1 MHYIITEKG
10 TTARRISSILSD
22 GIAKKRKIGDIDA
35 YEFDGKV
42 VVGLS
47 GHIIQWDVP
56 KAYKNWS
63 ITNAYKL
70 IDADLVVVPV
80 KKEAVKALQRI
91 AKDADAITL
100 ATDYDREGELIG
112 VEALRIIK
120 KIKPDV
126 KVDRMRYSAITEKDI
141 KESFA
146 ARSEVDYNLAASAEA
161 RQMIDLIWGA
171 SLTVF
176 VSLSA
181 NHVGDD
187 FFSVGRVQSPTLAL
201 LVEKEKEIAKFVPR
215 EYWELHAKLKTEKG
229 EIFDVT
235 HEKSKF
241 WEIEEA
247 GDRKARIESAKS
259 GIVRDVKTKLRIDKP
274 PTPFDTTGFI
284 RAASSIG
291 YTPRRAMNIAQ
302 SLYLEGL
309 ISYHRTDN
317 TTYPDTLDLKAL
329 VKMFHGHEEF
339 GEHAKL
345 LLKKKKLKPTA
356 GKKKTTDHPPI
367 HPVAET
373 TKEKLDKDMWKIY
386 ELVVRRFLATL
397 SDAAKWEDTDVKIEI
412 GSEPLEAK
420 GKELKEQ
427 GFLAVYPYQ
436 KKEELILPKLKEGDK
451 VIVEDLEIADKETKP
466 PNRISQ
472 AGLIKKM
479 EELGLGTKSTRH
491 EIIGKLYDRAYV
503 QDNPAKPTEKAFA
516 LIDSLEKYAAMITKP
531 EMTGTL
537 EQEMDGISEGKRKK
551 KEVADDSRKML
562 NAVFKVMMENREE
575 IGQSLKEAIKSDK
588 IVGTCPECGANLFW
602 ASSKRRKRFVGC
614 SSFPTCSFS
623 LPLPA
628 NGRLIVTKDKC
639 DIHPSLFKLKIIK
652 KGKGKGRGKTWDF
665 GCPYCNFLQ
674 WKENGKDKEKNEDGE
689 GDKKENS

>member
-10 TTARRISSILSD
+10 TTARKIASILSN
-22 GIAKKRKIGDIDA
+22 GSAKKRKIGSIEA
-35 YEFDGKV
+35 HEFDGKV
-42 VVGLS
+42 VTGLS

-70 IDADLVVVPV
+70 IAADLVVVPI
-80 KKEAVKALQRI
+80 KKEVVKALQQMAR
-91 AKDADAITL
+91 DADAITL

-126 KVDRMRYSAITEKDI
+126 KVDRMRYSAITERDI

-161 RQMIDLIWGA
+161 RQIIDLIWGA

-201 LVEKEKEIAKFVPR
+201 LVEKEKEIAKFVSR
-215 EYWELHAKLKTEKG
+215 KFWELHAKLKTEKG
-229 EIFDVT
+229 DIFDVT
-235 HEKSKF
+235 HEKRKF
-241 WEIEEA
+241 WEREEA
-247 GDRKARIESAKS
+247 DGIRSRIESAKS
-259 GIVRDVKTKLRIDKP
+259 GIVRDVKTKLRVDKP

-317 TTYPDTLDLKAL
+317 TTYPDTLDLEAL

-373 TKEKLDKDMWKIY
+373 TKEKLDKDKWKVY

-397 SDAAKWEDTDVKIEI
+397 SDAAKWEDTDVKVEV

-427 GFLAVYPYQ
+427 GFLAIYPYQ
-436 KKEELILPKLKEGDK
+436 KKEELTLPKLKEGDK
-451 VIVEDLEIADKETKP
+451 VIVEDLEMADKETKP

-479 EELGLGTKSTRH
+479 EDLGLGTKSTRH
-491 EIIGKLYDRAYV
+491 EIIGKLYDRTYV
-503 QDNPAKPTEKAFA
+503 QGNPAKPTEKAFA

-562 NAVFKVMMENREE
+562 SAVFKVMMENREE
-575 IGQSLKEAIKSDK
+575 IGKSLKEAIKSDK
-588 IVGTCPECGANLFW
+588 IVGACPECGADLFW
-602 ASSKRRKRFVGC
+602 MTSKRRKRFVGC
-614 SSFPTCSFS
+614 SGFPTCSFS

-628 NGRLIVTKDKC
+628 GGRLIVTKDKC
-639 DIHPSLFKLKIIK
+639 DEHPSLFKLKIIK
-652 KGKGKGRGKTWDF
+652 KGKGRGKTWDF

-674 WKENGKDKEKNEDGE
+674 WQEKDKDKNGDGE
-689 GDKKENS
+689 GDKKKNS

>member
-1 MHYIITEKG
+1 MHYIIAEKG
-10 TTARRISSILSD
+10 TTAKRIASILSN
-22 GIAKKRKIGDIDA
+22 GKTKPKKIGSIDA

-70 IDADLVVVPV
+70 IDADLVVVPI
-80 KKEAVKALQRI
+80 KKEVVKALQRI
-91 AKDADAITL
+91 ARDADAVTL

-112 VEALRIIK
+112 VEALSIIK

-126 KVDRMRYSAITEKDI
+126 KVDRMRYSAIIEKDV

-161 RQMIDLIWGA
+161 RQIIDLIWGA

-201 LVEKEKEIAKFVPR
+201 LVEKEKEIEKFVPR
-215 EYWELHAKLKTEKG
+215 KYWELHAKLKTEKG

-235 HEKSKF
+235 HEKRKF

-247 GDRKARIESAKS
+247 EERKARIESAKS
-259 GIVRDVKTKLRIDKP
+259 GIVRDVKTKLRVDKP
-274 PTPFDTTGFI
+274 PAPFDTTGFI

-329 VKMFHGHEEF
+329 VKMFHEHEEF

-367 HPVAET
+367 HPVSEAS
-373 TKEKLDKDMWKIY
+373 KEKLGKDEWKVY

-397 SDAAKWEDTDVKIEI
+397 SDAAKWEDTDVKIEM
-412 GSEPLEAK
+412 GGEPLEAK

-436 KKEELILPKLKEGDK
+436 KKEELTLPKLNEGDK
-451 VIVEDLEIADKETKP
+451 VIVEDLEMADKETKP

-479 EELGLGTKSTRH
+479 EDLGLGTKSTRH

-503 QDNPAKPTEKAFA
+503 QGNPAKPTEKAVA
-516 LIDSLEKYAAMITKP
+516 LIDSLEKHAAVITKP

-562 NAVFKVMMENREE
+562 SAVFKEMMENREE
-575 IGQSLKEAIKSDK
+575 IGKSLKEALKSAK
-588 IVGTCPECGANLFW
+588 IVGTCPECSSNLLLMK
-602 ASSKRRKRFVGC
+602 SKRGKRFVGC
-614 SSFPTCSFS
+614 SNFPACSFS

-628 NGRLIVTKDKC
+628 TGRLVVTTDKC
-639 DIHPSLFKLKIIK
+639 DEHPFLFKLKIIK
-652 KGKGKGRGKTWDF
+652 KGKGRGKTWDF

-674 WKENGKDKEKNEDGE
+674 WQQGQEKKN
-689 GDKKENS
+689 

>member
-10 TTARRISSILSD
+10 TTARKIASILSN
-22 GIAKKRKIGDIDA
+22 GSAKKRKIGNIEA
-35 YEFDGKV
+35 HEFDGKV
-42 VVGLS
+42 VIGLS

-70 IDADLVVVPV
+70 IDADLVVVPIKIEV
-80 KKEAVKALQRI
+80 VKALQQI
-91 AKDADAITL
+91 ARDADAITL

-120 KIKPDV
+120 KINPNV

-146 ARSEVDYNLAASAEA
+146 ARSEVDHNLAASAEA
-161 RQMIDLIWGA
+161 RQIIDLIWGA

-201 LVEKEKEIAKFVPR
+201 LVEKEKEIEKFISR
-215 EYWELHAKLKTEKG
+215 KYWELHAKLKTEKG

-235 HEKSKF
+235 HEKRKF
-241 WEIEEA
+241 WESEEA
-247 GDRKARIESAKS
+247 DGIRSRIEAAKS
-259 GIVRDVKTKLRIDKP
+259 GIVRAVKTKLRVDKP
-274 PTPFDTTGFI
+274 PAPFDTTGFI

-302 SLYLEGL
+302 SLYLDGL

-373 TKEKLDKDMWKIY
+373 SKEKLDKDKWKIY

-397 SDAAKWEDTDVKIEI
+397 SDPAKWEDTDVKIEI

-436 KKEELILPKLKEGDK
+436 KKEELTLPKLKEGDK
-451 VIVEDLEIADKETKP
+451 VIVEDLEMEDKETKP

-479 EELGLGTKSTRH
+479 EDLGLGTKSTRH
-491 EIIGKLYDRAYV
+491 EIIGKLYDRMYV
-503 QDNPAKPTEKAFA
+503 QGNPAKPTEKAFA

-537 EQEMDGISEGKRKK
+537 EQEMDGISDGKRKK

-575 IGQSLKEAIKSDK
+575 IGKSLKEAIKSDK
-588 IVGTCPECGANLFW
+588 IVGTCPECGADLLLMK
-602 ASSKRRKRFVGC
+602 SKRGKRFVGC
-614 SSFPTCSFS
+614 SNYPACSFP
-623 LPLPA
+623 LPLPP

-639 DIHPSLFKLKIIK
+639 DEHPFLFKLKIIK
-652 KGKGKGRGKTWDF
+652 KGKGRGKTWDF

-674 WKENGKDKEKNEDGE
+674 WKEKGKDKNGDE
-689 GDKKENS
+689 DKKKVIA

>member
-10 TTARRISSILSD
+10 TTARRISSILSN
-22 GIAKKRKIGDIDA
+22 GKAKKRKIGDIDA
-35 YEFDGKV
+35 HEFDGKV

-70 IDADLVVVPV
+70 IDADLVVVPI
-80 KKEAVKALQRI
+80 KKEVVKALQRI
-91 AKDADAITL
+91 ARDADAITL

-112 VEALRIIK
+112 VEALRLIK
-120 KIKPDV
+120 KIKPNV

-161 RQMIDLIWGA
+161 RQIIDLIWGA

-201 LVEKEKEIAKFVPR
+201 LVEKEKEIEKFVPHK
-215 EYWELHAKLKTEKG
+215 YWELHAKLKTEKG

-235 HEKSKF
+235 HEKRKF
-241 WEIEEA
+241 WEREEA
-247 GDRKARIESAKS
+247 EEIKSRIESAKS
-259 GIVRDVKTKLRIDKP
+259 GIVRDVKTKLRVDKP
-274 PTPFDTTGFI
+274 PAPFDTTGFI

-291 YTPRRAMNIAQ
+291 YTPRRTMNIAQ

-329 VKMFHGHEEF
+329 IKMFHGHEEF
-339 GEHAKL
+339 GEHVKL
-345 LLKKKKLKPTA
+345 LLKKKQLKPTA

-373 TKEKLDKDMWKIY
+373 SKEKLDKDKWKIY

-420 GKELKEQ
+420 GKELKKQ

-436 KKEELILPKLKEGDK
+436 KKEELILPKLKEEDK
-451 VIVEDLEIADKETKP
+451 VIVEDLEIAEKETKP

-479 EELGLGTKSTRH
+479 EDLGLGTKSTRH

-503 QDNPAKPTEKAFA
+503 QDNPAKPTKKAFA
-516 LIDSLEKYAAMITKP
+516 LINSLEKYAAMIMKT
-531 EMTGTL
+531 EMTRTL

-575 IGQSLKEAIKSDK
+575 IGKSLKEAIKSDK
-588 IVGTCPECGANLFW
+588 IVGTCPECGADLFW
-602 ASSKRRKRFVGC
+602 ATSKRRKRFVGC
-614 SSFPTCSFS
+614 SNFPTCSFS
-623 LPLPA
+623 LPLPTS
-628 NGRLIVTKDKC
+628 GRLIVTKDKC
-639 DIHPSLFKLKIIK
+639 DEHPSLFKLKIVK

-674 WKENGKDKEKNEDGE
+674 WKERENDENKN
-689 GDKKENS
+689 S

>member
-10 TTARRISSILSD
+10 TTARKIASILSN
-22 GIAKKRKIGDIDA
+22 GKAKKKKVGNIDA
-35 YEFDGKV
+35 HEFDGKV

-47 GHIIQWDVP
+47 GHVIQWDVP

-70 IDADLVVVPV
+70 IDADLVVVPI
-80 KKEAVKALQRI
+80 KKEVVKALQRI

-112 VEALRIIK
+112 VEALSIIK

-126 KVDRMRYSAITEKDI
+126 NVDRMRYSAITDKDI
-141 KESFA
+141 KESFT

-161 RQMIDLIWGA
+161 RQIIDLIWGA

-215 EYWELHAKLKTEKG
+215 KYWELHAKLKTEKG
-229 EIFDVT
+229 DIFDVT
-235 HEKSKF
+235 HEKHKF
-241 WEIEEA
+241 WEREEV
-247 GDRKARIESAKS
+247 DEIKSRIEAAKE
-259 GIVRDVKTKLRIDKP
+259 GCVRDVKTSLRKENP
-274 PTPFDTTGFI
+274 PAPFDTTGFI

-291 YTPRRAMNIAQ
+291 YSPKRAMYIAE
-302 SLYLEGL
+302 SLYLQGL

-329 VKMFHGHEEF
+329 VEMFLEHEEF
-339 GEHAKL
+339 GEHAEQIS
-345 LLKKKKLKPTA
+345 KKKQLKPTA
-356 GKKKTTDHPPI
+356 GKKRTTDHPPI
-367 HPVAET
+367 HPVSEAS
-373 TKEKLDKDMWKIY
+373 KEKIGKDEWKIY

-397 SDAAKWEDTDVKIEI
+397 SDAAKWKDTVAKIEAGGEI
-412 GSEPLEAK
+412 LEAK

-436 KKEELILPKLKEGDK
+436 KKEELIIPELKEGEK
-451 VIVEDLEIADKETKP
+451 VEIVHIEIVEKETKP

-491 EIIGKLYDRAYV
+491 EIIGKLYERTYV
-503 QDNPAKPTEKAFA
+503 QGNPAKPTEKAFA
-516 LIDSLEKYAAMITKP
+516 LIDSLEKYAAMMTKP
-531 EMTGTL
+531 EMTSTL
-537 EQEMDGISEGKRKK
+537 EQEMDEISEGKRKK

-562 NAVFKVMMENREE
+562 REVFEEMMENRGE
-575 IGQSLKEAIKSDK
+575 IAKSLKEAVRIDK
-588 IVGTCPECGANLFW
+588 IVGTCPECGFELFL
-602 ASSKRRKRFVGC
+602 ATSKRGKRFVGC
-614 SSFPTCSFS
+614 SNYPACNFS
-623 LPLPA
+623 LPLPKI
-628 NGRLIVTKDKC
+628 GRVLVTEDKC
-639 DIHPSLFKLKIIK
+639 DEHPFLFKLKIMK
-652 KGKGKGRGKTWDF
+652 KGMKRPWDF

-674 WKENGKDKEKNEDGE
+674 WKNQNAEQA
-689 GDKKENS
+689 NSV

>member
-10 TTARRISSILSD
+10 TTARKIASILSN
-22 GIAKKRKIGDIDA
+22 GSAKKRKIGSIEA
-35 YEFDGKV
+35 HEFDGKV
-42 VVGLS
+42 VTGLS
-47 GHIIQWDVP
+47 GHVFRLDFP
-56 KAYKNWS
+56 PTYNNWS
-63 ITNAYKL
+63 KINPYEL
-70 IDADLVVVPV
+70 IDAQIVAVAI
-80 KKEAVKALQRI
+80 KKDIIKLLKHI
-91 AKDADAITL
+91 AKNVDSVTI

-112 VEALRIIK
+112 VEALRLIK

-161 RQMIDLIWGA
+161 RQIIDLIWGA
-171 SLTVF
+171 SLTRF

-181 NHVGDD
+181 NRLGDD

-201 LVEKEKEIAKFVPR
+201 LVEKEKEIAKFVSR
-215 EYWELHAKLKTEKG
+215 KFWELHAKLKTEKG
-229 EIFDVT
+229 DIFDVT
-235 HEKSKF
+235 HEKHKF
-241 WEIEEA
+241 WEKEEA
-247 GDRKARIESAKS
+247 DGIKSRIESAKS
-259 GIVRDVKTKLRIDKP
+259 GIVRDVKTKLRVDKP

-317 TTYPDTLDLKAL
+317 TTYPDTLDLEAL
-329 VKMFHGHEEF
+329 VKMFQGHEEF

-373 TKEKLDKDMWKIY
+373 TKEKLDKDKWKVY

-397 SDAAKWEDTDVKIEI
+397 SDAAKWEDTDVKVEV

-427 GFLAVYPYQ
+427 GFLAIYPYQ
-436 KKEELILPKLKEGDK
+436 KKEELTLPKLKEGDK
-451 VIVEDLEIADKETKP
+451 VIVEDLEMADKETKP

-479 EELGLGTKSTRH
+479 EDLGLGTKSTRH
-491 EIIGKLYDRAYV
+491 EIIGKLYDRTYV
-503 QDNPAKPTEKAFA
+503 QGNPAKPTEKAFA

-562 NAVFKVMMENREE
+562 SAVFKVMMENREE
-575 IGQSLKEAIKSDK
+575 IGNSLKEALKSDK
-588 IVGTCPECGANLFW
+588 IVGACPECGADLFW
-602 ASSKRRKRFVGC
+602 ATSKRRKRFVGC
-614 SSFPTCSFS
+614 SGFPTCSFS
-623 LPLPA
+623 LPLPPS
-628 NGRLIVTKDKC
+628 GRLIVTKDKC

-652 KGKGKGRGKTWDF
+652 KGKGRGKTWDF

-674 WKENGKDKEKNEDGE
+674 WQEKEKDKEKNGDGE

>member
-10 TTARRISSILSD
+10 TTARKIASILSN
-22 GIAKKRKIGDIDA
+22 GSAKKRKIGSIEA
-35 YEFDGKV
+35 HEFDGKV
-42 VVGLS
+42 VTGLS
-47 GHIIQWDVP
+47 GHVFRLDFP
-56 KAYKNWS
+56 PTYNNWS
-63 ITNAYKL
+63 KINPYEL
-70 IDADLVVVPV
+70 IDAQIVAVAI
-80 KKEAVKALQRI
+80 KKDIIKLLKHI
-91 AKDADAITL
+91 AKNVDSVTI

-112 VEALRIIK
+112 VEALRLIK

-161 RQMIDLIWGA
+161 RQIIDLIWGA
-171 SLTVF
+171 SLTRF

-181 NHVGDD
+181 NRLGDD

-201 LVEKEKEIAKFVPR
+201 LVEKEKEIAKFVSR
-215 EYWELHAKLKTEKG
+215 KFWELHAKLKTEKG
-229 EIFDVT
+229 DIFDVT
-235 HEKSKF
+235 HEKRKF
-241 WEIEEA
+241 WEREEA
-247 GDRKARIESAKS
+247 EERIARIESAKS
-259 GIVRDVKTKLRIDKP
+259 GIVRDVKTKLRVDKP

-291 YTPRRAMNIAQ
+291 YTPRRAMNVAQ

-329 VKMFHGHEEF
+329 VKMFQGHEEF
-339 GEHAKL
+339 GEHAEL

-373 TKEKLDKDMWKIY
+373 TKEKLDKDKWKVY

-397 SDAAKWEDTDVKIEI
+397 SDAAKWEDTDVKIEV

-436 KKEELILPKLKEGDK
+436 KKEELTLPKLKEGDK

-479 EELGLGTKSTRH
+479 EDLGLGTKSTRH
-491 EIIGKLYDRAYV
+491 EIIGKLYDRTYV
-503 QDNPAKPTEKAFA
+503 QGNPAKPTEKAFA

-575 IGQSLKEAIKSDK
+575 IGNSLKEALKSDK
-588 IVGTCPECGANLFW
+588 IVGTCPECGADLFW
-602 ASSKRRKRFVGC
+602 ARSKRRKRFVGC
-614 SSFPTCSFS
+614 SGFPTCSFS
-623 LPLPA
+623 LPLPPS
-628 NGRLIVTKDKC
+628 GRLIVTKDKC
-639 DIHPSLFKLKIIK
+639 DEHPSLFKLKIIK
-652 KGKGKGRGKTWDF
+652 KGKGRGKTWDF

-674 WKENGKDKEKNEDGE
+674 WKEKEKDKEKNGDGE
-689 GDKKENS
+689 GDKDKTS

>member
-10 TTARRISSILSD
+10 TTARKIASILSN
-22 GIAKKRKIGDIDA
+22 GSAKKRKIGSIEA
-35 YEFDGKV
+35 HEFDEKV
-42 VVGLS
+42 VTGLS
-47 GHIIQWDVP
+47 GHVFRLDFP
-56 KAYKNWS
+56 PTYNNWS
-63 ITNAYKL
+63 KINPYEL
-70 IDADLVVVPV
+70 IDAQIVAVAI
-80 KKEAVKALQRI
+80 KKDIIKLLKHI
-91 AKDADAITL
+91 AKNVDSVTI

-112 VEALRIIK
+112 VEALRLIK

-161 RQMIDLIWGA
+161 RQIIDLIWGA
-171 SLTVF
+171 SLTRF

-181 NHVGDD
+181 NRLGDD

-201 LVEKEKEIAKFVPR
+201 LVEKEKEIAKFVSR
-215 EYWELHAKLKTEKG
+215 KFWELHAKLKTEKG
-229 EIFDVT
+229 DIFDVT
-235 HEKSKF
+235 HEKRKF
-241 WEIEEA
+241 WEREEA
-247 GDRKARIESAKS
+247 DGIKSRIESAKS
-259 GIVRDVKTKLRIDKP
+259 GIVRDVKTKLRVDKP

-291 YTPRRAMNIAQ
+291 YTPRRAMNVAQ

-317 TTYPDTLDLKAL
+317 TTYPDTLDLEAL
-329 VKMFHGHEEF
+329 VKMFQGHEEF
-339 GEHAKL
+339 GEHAEL

-373 TKEKLDKDMWKIY
+373 TKEKLDKDKWKVY

-397 SDAAKWEDTDVKIEI
+397 SDAAKWEDTDVKIEV

-436 KKEELILPKLKEGDK
+436 KKEELTLPKLKEGDK

-479 EELGLGTKSTRH
+479 EDLGLGTKSTRH
-491 EIIGKLYDRAYV
+491 EIIGKLYDRTYV
-503 QDNPAKPTEKAFA
+503 QGNPAKPTEKAFA

-575 IGQSLKEAIKSDK
+575 IGNSLKEALKSDK
-588 IVGTCPECGANLFW
+588 IVGACPECGADLFW
-602 ASSKRRKRFVGC
+602 ARSKRRKRFVGC
-614 SSFPTCSFS
+614 SGFPTCSFS
-623 LPLPA
+623 LPLPPG
-628 NGRLIVTKDKC
+628 GRLIVTKDKC
-639 DIHPSLFKLKIIK
+639 DEHPSLFKLKIIK
-652 KGKGKGRGKTWDF
+652 KGKGRGKTWDF

-674 WKENGKDKEKNEDGE
+674 WKEKEKDKDKNGDGE

>member
-1 MHYIITEKG
+1 MHYIIAEKG
-10 TTARRISSILSD
+10 TTARRIASILSN
-22 GIAKKRKIGDIDA
+22 GKTKKKKIGSTDA

-56 KAYKNWS
+56 KAYKKWS

-70 IDADLVVVPV
+70 IDADLVVVPI
-80 KKEAVKALQRI
+80 KKEVVNALQRI

-126 KVDRMRYSAITEKDI
+126 KVDRMRYSAITERDI

-146 ARSEVDYNLAASAEA
+146 ERSEVDYNLAASAEA
-161 RQMIDLIWGA
+161 RQIIDLIWGA

-215 EYWELHAKLKTEKG
+215 KFWELHVKLKTEKG

-235 HEKSKF
+235 HEKRKF
-241 WEIEEA
+241 WESEEA
-247 GDRKARIESAKS
+247 KERKARIESAKS
-259 GIVRDVKTKLRIDKP
+259 GIVRDVKTKLRVDKP
-274 PTPFDTTGFI
+274 PAPFDTTGFI

-291 YTPRRAMNIAQ
+291 YTPRRAMNVAQ
-302 SLYLEGL
+302 SLYLKGL

-329 VKMFHGHEEF
+329 VKMFHEHEEF

-367 HPVAET
+367 HPVSAAS
-373 TKEKLDKDMWKIY
+373 KEKLGKDEWKVY

-397 SDAAKWEDTDVKIEI
+397 SDAAKWEDTDVKIEM
-412 GSEPLEAK
+412 GGEPLEAK

-451 VIVEDLEIADKETKP
+451 VIVEDLEMADKETKP

-479 EELGLGTKSTRH
+479 EDLGLGTKSTRH
-491 EIIGKLYDRAYV
+491 EIIGKLYDRTYV
-503 QDNPAKPTEKAFA
+503 QGNPAKPTEKAFA
-516 LIDSLEKYAAMITKP
+516 LIDSLEKYAAVITKP

-562 NAVFKVMMENREE
+562 SAVFKEMMENREE
-575 IGQSLKEAIKSDK
+575 IGKSLKEALKSAK
-588 IVGTCPECGANLFW
+588 IVGTCPECGSNLLLMK
-602 ASSKRRKRFVGC
+602 SKRGKRFVGC
-614 SSFPTCSFS
+614 SNYPTCSFS

-628 NGRLIVTKDKC
+628 TGRLVVTKDKC
-639 DIHPSLFKLKIIK
+639 DEHPTMLKLKIIK
-652 KGKGKGRGKTWDF
+652 KGNRRPWDF
-665 GCPYCNFLQ
+665 GCPYCNFLRWQ
-674 WKENGKDKEKNEDGE
+674 QEQEKKD
-689 GDKKENS
+689 